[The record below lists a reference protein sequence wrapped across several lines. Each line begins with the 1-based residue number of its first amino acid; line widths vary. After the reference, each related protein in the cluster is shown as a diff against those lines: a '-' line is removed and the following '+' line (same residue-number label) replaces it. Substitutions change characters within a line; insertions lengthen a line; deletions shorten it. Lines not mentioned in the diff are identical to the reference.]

1 MVTLKKS
8 NSEKLQDPA
17 FQSVGQKIGTEIW
30 RIENFQ
36 LVPLQESDHGKFYSG
51 DSYIVLWTSVSR
63 GAGYAYDIHFWIG
76 KHSTPDEYGTAAIKT
91 IELGEILGGRAIQ
104 HREVQGHE
112 SHKFLSYFKPCIIPL
127 QGGFASGF
135 RRHEKKYEIQLYVC
149 RGNRVVRMNQVPVAL
164 SSLNHD
170 NIFILDTESKIYQF
184 NGKTSSIQERAKA
197 LEVIPYLRDKFHM
210 GRRSTF
216 AIVELDSESR
226 EFWAYF
232 GGFAPIGEKAFD
244 ENEFSPKTTA
254 PAIYRYF
261 VWFGPTHQLDSNF
274 NHLCMTHNIF
284 FSFLDLLHFQILV
297 VLICLIF
304 SINNGQMKLEESM
317 DSNGKLDSHKCYLL
331 DCGSELFLWVGK
343 LAPVNVRIAAT
354 RIVKDFIERENRSNN
369 TCITRIVQGYE
380 TIAFKS
386 KFDSWSTSSDMALEE
401 CLSVNG
407 NSANAPSVEEAP
419 QLLEGGGKLEVWH
432 INNSSKISVSKE
444 EMGKF
449 YSGDCYIVLYKYQS
463 IFKKE
468 ENFLACWIGKNSAQ
482 VDQNMASQ
490 LASSSWD
497 ASNGKF
503 VQGHIY
509 EGKEPPQ
516 FIALFQTMIVLMGGL
531 SSSYKKLIEEKKLI
545 DRTYSSDGMALIQI
559 TSTSFNINKAI
570 QVDAVVESLCSNDC
584 FLLQTGDSIYVWQ
597 GHSSTVEQQQ
607 LAEDVANYLK
617 KYIEHAIRFEG
628 LSPEVPLYRVTEG
641 NEPCFFTSYF
651 PSWDVTKAM
660 CEGNSYEKKLKLLK
674 KIARTFTMISREKST
689 RYRKPS
695 AKWIAVQSS
704 FKNAKYSPKLPMD
717 SGSEIKRSG
726 AERIKSDSEGT
737 KQKKKVQLN
746 MND

>member
-1 MVTLKKS
+1 MVILKKS

-36 LVPLQESDHGKFYSG
+36 LVPLRESDHGKFYSG
-51 DSYIVLWTSVSR
+51 DSYIVLRTSVSR

-135 RRHEKKYEIQLYVC
+135 RRHEEKYEIQLYVC

-170 NIFILDTESKIYQF
+170 SIFILDTESKIYQF

-216 AIVELDSESR
+216 VIVDDVECVAELDPESG

-244 ENEFSPKTTA
+244 ENEFIPKTTA
-254 PAIYRYF
+254 PAIY
-261 VWFGPTHQLDSNF
+261 
-274 NHLCMTHNIF
+274 
-284 FSFLDLLHFQILV
+284 
-297 VLICLIF
+297 
-304 SINNGQMKLEESM
+304 SIKNGQMTFEESM
-317 DSNGKLDSHKCYLL
+317 SSNEKLDSHKCYLL
-331 DCGSELFLWVGK
+331 DCGTELFLWVGK
-343 LAPVNVRIAAT
+343 VAPVDDRIAAT

-386 KFDSWSTSSDMALEE
+386 KFDSWSTSADMALGE

-407 NSANAPSVEEAP
+407 SSANAPSVEEAP
-419 QLLEGGGKLEVWH
+419 QLLEGGGKLEVWC
-432 INNSSKISVSKE
+432 INNSNKISVPKE

-468 ENFLACWIGKNSAQ
+468 EYFLACWIGKNSAQ
-482 VDQNMASQ
+482 VDKNVATQ

-503 VQGHIY
+503 VQGCIY

-516 FIALFQTMIVLMGGL
+516 FIALFQPMIVLMGGL
-531 SSSYKKLIEEKKLI
+531 SSSYKKLIEDKKLI
-545 DRTYSSDGMALIQI
+545 DRTYSSDGMALIQF

-597 GHSSTVEQQQ
+597 GHSSTVELQQ
-607 LAEDVANYLK
+607 LAEEVAKYLK
-617 KYIEHAIRFEG
+617 PSSTLAHVKEG
-628 LSPEVPLYRVTEG
+628 QESSSFWSFLHG
-641 NEPCFFTSYF
+641 
-651 PSWDVTKAM
+651 
-660 CEGNSYEKKLKLLK
+660 K
-674 KIARTFTMISREKST
+674 KIGFRKSKQTIIKDPHLFSFSVKNSTITISQT
-689 RYRKPS
+689 
-695 AKWIAVQSS
+695 
-704 FKNAKYSPKLPMD
+704 
-717 SGSEIKRSG
+717 
-726 AERIKSDSEGT
+726 
-737 KQKKKVQLN
+737 QKIPLIFHN
-746 MND
+746 IYLFFN